1 MIKKNNHAKGS
12 SKVMKNIMTKRTA
25 VLIVLLIS
33 TALPSLGQGARLEL
47 KNLESLKSKAADSTD
62 VALDGSMLQ
71 LAAQALANE
80 KDADSAKIKDM
91 VSKLK
96 GVYVKTFE
104 FKEANQY
111 NLSDLDPIRAQLKD
125 SNWSKVVDV
134 HESASGES
142 TELYLMKE
150 GDTLIGLAVLVAEP
164 KELTVVNIVGPIE
177 LDKLGGLA
185 GLAGKL
191 NIDPSGIPGLKT
203 RPPKKPTTKAAPA
216 KATTPAKPVPPAKA
230 VAPAKPEGDDE

>member
-1 MIKKNNHAKGS
+1 M
-12 SKVMKNIMTKRTA
+12 MTKRTGI
-25 VLIVLLIS
+25 LISVLLVFS
-33 TALPSLGQGARLEL
+33 ALPSLGQGARLEL
-47 KNLESLKSKAADSTD
+47 KNLESLKSKASDSTD

-80 KDADSAKIKDM
+80 KDADTAKIKDL

-111 NLSDLDPIRAQLKD
+111 NASDLEPIRAQLRD
-125 SNWSKVVDV
+125 SNWSKAVDV
-134 HESASGES
+134 HESASGET
-142 TELYLMKE
+142 TEVYLMKE
-150 GDTLIGLAVLVAEP
+150 GESLIGLAVLVAEP

-191 NIDPSGIPGLKT
+191 NIDPSGIPGLKA
-203 RPPKKPTTKAAPA
+203 RPKKKPTAKAAPA
-216 KATTPAKPVPPAKA
+216 KDAPAKA
-230 VAPAKPEGDDE
+230 DESKKQE

>member
-1 MIKKNNHAKGS
+1 
-12 SKVMKNIMTKRTA
+12 
-25 VLIVLLIS
+25 LLIS
-33 TALPSLGQGARLEL
+33 TALPGLGQGARLEL

-80 KDADSAKIKDM
+80 KDADTAKVKDLIG
-91 VSKLK
+91 KLK

-111 NLSDLDPIRAQLKD
+111 SSSDLDPIRAQLKD
-125 SNWSKVVDV
+125 SNWSKAVDV

-142 TELYLMKE
+142 TEVYLMKE

-191 NIDPSGIPGLKT
+191 NLDPSGIPGLKT
-203 RPPKKPTTKAAPA
+203 RPPKKPA
-216 KATTPAKPVPPAKA
+216 KATTPAKPAPPAKA

>member
-1 MIKKNNHAKGS
+1 MI
-12 SKVMKNIMTKRTA
+12 TKRTGI
-25 VLIVLLIS
+25 LIVLLIS
-33 TALPSLGQGARLEL
+33 TALPGLGQGARLEL

-80 KDADSAKIKDM
+80 KDADTAKVKDLIG
-91 VSKLK
+91 KLK

-111 NLSDLDPIRAQLKD
+111 SSSDLDPIRAQLKD
-125 SNWSKVVDV
+125 SNWSKAVDV

-142 TELYLMKE
+142 TEVYLMKE

-191 NIDPSGIPGLKT
+191 NLDPSGIPGLKT
-203 RPPKKPTTKAAPA
+203 RPPKKPA
-216 KATTPAKPVPPAKA
+216 KATTPAKPAPPAKA

>member
-1 MIKKNNHAKGS
+1 MRN
-12 SKVMKNIMTKRTA
+12 MTTKR
-25 VLIVLLIS
+25 VGILIS
-33 TALPSLGQGARLEL
+33 ALMIFSALPSLGQGARLEM

-80 KDADSAKIKDM
+80 KDADTAKIKDL

-104 FKEANQY
+104 FKDANQY

-134 HESASGES
+134 HESGSGET
-142 TELYLMKE
+142 TEVYMMKE
-150 GDTLIGLAVLVAEP
+150 GESLIGLAVLVAEP
-164 KELTVVNIVGPIE
+164 RELTVVNIVGPIE
-177 LDKLGGLA
+177 LDKL
-185 GLAGKL
+185 
-191 NIDPSGIPGLKT
+191 
-203 RPPKKPTTKAAPA
+203 
-216 KATTPAKPVPPAKA
+216 
-230 VAPAKPEGDDE
+230 

>member
-1 MIKKNNHAKGS
+1 
-12 SKVMKNIMTKRTA
+12 MTNLMMKRTA

-80 KDADSAKIKDM
+80 KDADTAKIKDL

-111 NLSDLDPIRAQLKD
+111 NASDLEPIRAQLRD
-125 SNWSKVVDV
+125 SNWSKAVDV
-134 HESASGES
+134 HESASGET
-142 TELYLMKE
+142 TEVYLMKE
-150 GDTLIGLAVLVAEP
+150 GDSLIGLAVLVAEP

-191 NIDPSGIPGLKT
+191 NIDPSGIPGLKA
-203 RPPKKPTTKAAPA
+203 RPKKKPTAKAAPA
-216 KATTPAKPVPPAKA
+216 KPAAKAAPAKDAPAKA
-230 VAPAKPEGDDE
+230 DESKEQ

>member
-1 MIKKNNHAKGS
+1 MRNMI
-12 SKVMKNIMTKRTA
+12 TKRTGI
-25 VLIVLLIS
+25 LIVLLIS
-33 TALPSLGQGARLEL
+33 TALPGLGQGARLEL

-80 KDADSAKIKDM
+80 KDADTAKVKDLIG
-91 VSKLK
+91 KLK

-111 NLSDLDPIRAQLKD
+111 SSSDLDPIRAQLKD
-125 SNWSKVVDV
+125 SNWSKAVDV

-142 TELYLMKE
+142 TEVYLMKE

-191 NIDPSGIPGLKT
+191 NLDPSGIPGLKT
-203 RPPKKPTTKAAPA
+203 RPPKKPA
-216 KATTPAKPVPPAKA
+216 KATTPAKPAPPAKA

>member
-1 MIKKNNHAKGS
+1 
-12 SKVMKNIMTKRTA
+12 MKNMMTKRTG
-25 VLIVLLIS
+25 IFISVLLIFS
-33 TALPSLGQGARLEL
+33 ALPSLGQGARLEL

-80 KDADSAKIKDM
+80 KDADTAKIKDL

-111 NLSDLDPIRAQLKD
+111 NSSDLDPIRAQLKD
-125 SNWSKVVDV
+125 SNWSKVVDI
-134 HESASGES
+134 HESASGET
-142 TELYLMKE
+142 TEVYLMKE
-150 GDTLIGLAVLVAEP
+150 GESLIGLAVLVAEP

-185 GLAGKL
+185 GLVGNL
-191 NIDPSGIPGLKT
+191 NIDPSGIPGLKS
-203 RPPKKPTTKAAPA
+203 RPKKKATAKDSAAKAPAKAAPA
-216 KATTPAKPVPPAKA
+216 KP
-230 VAPAKPEGDDE
+230 DENKQ

>member
-1 MIKKNNHAKGS
+1 MRN
-12 SKVMKNIMTKRTA
+12 MMTKRTRI
-25 VLIVLLIS
+25 LISVLLVFS
-33 TALPSLGQGARLEL
+33 ALPSLGQGARLEL
-47 KNLESLKSKAADSTD
+47 KNLESLKSKASDSTD

-71 LAAQALANE
+71 LAAQALADE
-80 KDADSAKIKDM
+80 KDADTAKIKDL

-111 NLSDLDPIRAQLKD
+111 NASDLEPIRAQLRD

-134 HESASGES
+134 HESASGET
-142 TELYLMKE
+142 TEVYLMKE
-150 GDTLIGLAVLVAEP
+150 GESLIGLAVLVAEP

-185 GLAGKL
+185 GFAGGKL
-191 NIDPSGIPGLKT
+191 NIDGIPGLKA
-203 RPPKKPTTKAAPA
+203 RPKKKPTAKAAPA
-216 KATTPAKPVPPAKA
+216 KDAPAKA
-230 VAPAKPEGDDE
+230 DESKKQE

>member
-1 MIKKNNHAKGS
+1 M
-12 SKVMKNIMTKRTA
+12 MTKRTGI
-25 VLIVLLIS
+25 LISVLLVFS
-33 TALPSLGQGARLEL
+33 ALPSLGQGARLEL
-47 KNLESLKSKAADSTD
+47 KNLESLKSKASDSTD

-80 KDADSAKIKDM
+80 KDADTAKIKDL

-111 NLSDLDPIRAQLKD
+111 NASDLEPIRAQLRD
-125 SNWSKVVDV
+125 SNWSKAVDV
-134 HESASGES
+134 HESASGET
-142 TELYLMKE
+142 TEVYLMKE
-150 GDTLIGLAVLVAEP
+150 GESLIGLAVLVAEP

-191 NIDPSGIPGLKT
+191 NIDPSAIPGLKT
-203 RPPKKPTTKAAPA
+203 RPKKKPTAKDTPAKPAAKAAPA
-216 KATTPAKPVPPAKA
+216 KDAPDKA
-230 VAPAKPEGDDE
+230 DESKKQE

>member
-1 MIKKNNHAKGS
+1 MILTRN
-12 SKVMKNIMTKRTA
+12 MMTKRA
-25 VLIVLLIS
+25 GILISVVLIFS
-33 TALPSLGQGARLEL
+33 ALPSLGQGARLEL

-71 LAAQALANE
+71 LAAQALADE
-80 KDADSAKIKDM
+80 KDADTAKIKDL

-111 NLSDLDPIRAQLKD
+111 NLSDLDPIRVQLKD

-134 HESASGES
+134 HESASGET
-142 TELYLMKE
+142 TEVYLMKE
-150 GDTLIGLAVLVAEP
+150 GESLIGLAVLVAEP

-191 NIDPSGIPGLKT
+191 NIDPSGIPGLKP
-203 RPPKKPTTKAAPA
+203 RPKKKPTAKDIPAKPTAKAAPTKDAPA
-216 KATTPAKPVPPAKA
+216 KA
-230 VAPAKPEGDDE
+230 DESKKQE